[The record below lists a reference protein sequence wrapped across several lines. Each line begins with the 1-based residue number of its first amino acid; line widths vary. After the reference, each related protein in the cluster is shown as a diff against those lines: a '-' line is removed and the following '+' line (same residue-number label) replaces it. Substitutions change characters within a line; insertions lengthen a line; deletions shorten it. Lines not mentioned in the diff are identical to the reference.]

1 MKYAIVQIQGKQ
13 YTVKENDEVVVD
25 RLDSDSAKDLTF
37 AEVLLVRDEKNIAIG
52 TPTVASASVLATV
65 KDHHKG
71 EKIRV
76 ATYKSKSRYRKVKG
90 HRSLQTTLVI
100 KKIKV

>member
-1 MKYAIVQIQGKQ
+1 MTYAVVQIKGKQ
-13 YTVKENDEVVVD
+13 HIVKEGDEIVVD
-25 RLDSDSAKDLTF
+25 RLESETDKDINF
-37 AEVLLVRDEKNIAIG
+37 SEVLLIKDEKQVLVG
-52 TPTVASASVLATV
+52 TPTVAGASVVAEV
-65 KDHHKG
+65 KNHHKG

-76 ATYKSKSRYRKVKG
+76 ATFNSKSRYRRVKG

>member
-1 MKYAIVQIQGKQ
+1 MKYAVVQIQGKQ
-13 YTVKENDEVVVD
+13 YTVKENDEIVVD
-25 RLDSDSAKDLTF
+25 RLDSDSTQEVTF
-37 AEVLLVRDEKNIAIG
+37 SEVLLVRDEKNITVG
-52 TPTVASASVLATV
+52 TPTVPNASVVATV

>member
-13 YTVKENDEVVVD
+13 YTVKENDEIVVD
-25 RLDSDSAKDLTF
+25 RLDSDPTKEITF
-37 AEVLLVRDEKNIAIG
+37 SEVLLIKDEKKVTIG
-52 TPTVASASVLATV
+52 TPTVPKATVVAEV
-65 KDHHKG
+65 KDHVKG

-76 ATYKSKSRYRKVKG
+76 AIYKSKSRYRKVKG
-90 HRSLQTTLVI
+90 HRSLQTKLVI